1 MDAEALVDWAVQ
13 ELKRSGDEGRIR
25 LVSARIQALN
35 PELGE
40 QFESRIERL
49 MAKEAENNP
58 LGYGQA
64 QRDMAA
70 LMVDAARLAR
80 G

>member
-1 MDAEALVDWAVQ
+1 M
-13 ELKRSGDEGRIR
+13 
-25 LVSARIQALN
+25 SARIQALD
-35 PELGE
+35 PKLGE
-40 QFESRIERL
+40 QFENRIERL
-49 MAKEAENNP
+49 IAKEADNDP

-70 LMVDAARLAR
+70 LMVEAARLAR